1 MNPRIAKM
9 ERRRTALL
17 EKEILRLEKQEIKMA
32 AAAAKKA
39 VPGWK
44 TELENRIPGKILRSL
59 ESTFAKGFSLV
70 FRQGRRFVEC
80 TCDREKLQ
88 QDYQIRNYAI
98 HVKGG
103 TKELRQMRRGAS
115 RSSVLNLS
123 LTTAEGIALG
133 VLGIGMPDIVLFL
146 GTLLRWIYEVAL
158 NYGFSCDT
166 IQEQYLILKMMEV
179 SLSNGEVWRQR
190 NDEVNRI
197 LCGKLEI
204 TDEALQEQLQKT
216 AAAFAVDMLL
226 LKFIQGIPVVGLIG
240 GAANPFYYNKV
251 MQYVQMKYNKRY
263 LIQLHAHF
271 TTFTQLQWNG
281 VG

>member
-70 FRQGRRFVEC
+70 FRQGCRFVEC

>member
-146 GTLLRWIYEVAL
+146 GTLLRGIYEVAL